1 MLFAVVATVL
11 AAVTPQLEGAAT
23 GPARALV
30 AGAQPK
36 DARLPPG
43 VVPVTQ
49 SVQLRLDPDTDTYS
63 GTVSIDVDVATATRT
78 IWLNARGLAVSTATV
93 TSGTPQKATFTIAD
107 AVEGFARLD
116 MAAPVSAGRATI
128 DLAFTGRY
136 RDDLQGLYRVS
147 VDGAWYVF
155 SQFEAVSAREAFPC
169 FDEPSF
175 KIPFS
180 ISVTHKKGI
189 TAVGNTRTTKQS
201 VVGDELTVTFADTLP
216 LPTYLLAVAV
226 GPLDIVQGP
235 VLPASTLRAAP
246 LSIRGLAP
254 KGKGALLKTSLQR
267 SAAVIVDL
275 EKAFGIGYPY
285 DKLDI
290 VAVPDF
296 GAGAMENAGLVTYR
310 DTLLYVD
317 DDSAIAVQ
325 KSNLGV
331 IAHEFAHQWFGN
343 LVTMGFWDDLWL
355 NEAFATWMAAR
366 SVHRLR
372 PDFDGAFD
380 LRETSTWAMGEDSL
394 VSARRIR
401 EPIKNRGDIE
411 NAFDGITY
419 SKGAAVIAM
428 FEEWIDRQKGAGTFM
443 SGVTRYLLDHR
454 HGTGTTAD
462 FLAAIS
468 TAAGMDVATPFATFL
483 DQAGVPL
490 VTASCEVQGGKAGL
504 AVSIRRFLPVGSG
517 GDGTAHFTLPIC
529 ASFLDGKKSVVRCGL
544 VDGSGVVDLG
554 RATCPAAVH
563 PNADGAG
570 YYRFSMPG
578 AQMKALAQTTSS
590 MTAGERLL
598 FGNALNGA
606 FATATV
612 PFGDVLASGLPL
624 ANDAETSIAMVPQ
637 GLLSFARDRVF
648 VDDAAAQAR
657 VQDRIARLYQPA
669 LNRLGLVD
677 RATDTPRDRE
687 RRAALVSV
695 LADANPRFG
704 EQVAHEARAWL
715 AAPKDQLAK
724 DVIPAALRT
733 MVRVEVKDR
742 AAFDALLAR
751 AKSEPDPRVRGWILR
766 ALASTRL
773 PTLRDAAIGLVFEE
787 NLRVNEK
794 GLGLWTQGG
803 DPVTAAHA
811 FEVLVARYDEIAGE
825 LPEDWRAS
833 FPNAAAGLCT
843 DADAARVEAFFA
855 PKVPTVPG
863 LDRNLAQTVEGI
875 RLCAARVKAH
885 SADVKK
891 TLR

>member
-1 MLFAVVATVL
+1 MLFTVVACVL
-11 AAVTPQLEGAAT
+11 AAVTPQLEGGVTNPSGVSADAV
-23 GPARALV
+23 PA
-30 AGAQPK
+30 

-43 VVPVTQ
+43 VVPLAQ
-49 SVQLRLDPDTDTYS
+49 SVHLRLDPNAEGYS
-63 GTVSIDVDVATATRT
+63 GTVTIDIDVAHATRT
-78 IWLNARGLAVSTATV
+78 IWLNARGLTVSKATV
-93 TSGTPQKATFTIAD
+93 SAGKPVAARFSITDP
-107 AVEGFARLD
+107 VEGFARLD
-116 MAAPVSAGRATI
+116 LDATVPAGRATI
-128 DLAFTGRY
+128 DLAFDGRF
-136 RDDLQGLYRVS
+136 RDDLQGLYRVN

-155 SQFEAVSAREAFPC
+155 SQFEALSAREAFPC

-180 ISVTHKKGI
+180 ISVTHKKGVV
-189 TAVGNTRTTKQS
+189 AVGNTRTISQH
-201 VVGDELTVTFADTLP
+201 VVGEDVTVGFAATLP
-216 LPTYLLAVAV
+216 LPTYLLALTV
-226 GPLDIVQGP
+226 GTLDIVQGP
-235 VLPASTLRAAP
+235 VLPSSTLRAAP

-254 KGKGALLKTSLQR
+254 RGKGPLLATSLQR
-267 SAAVIVDL
+267 AAAVVVDQ

-296 GAGAMENAGLVTYR
+296 SAGAMENAGLVTFR

-317 DDSAIAVQ
+317 DNSAVAVQ
-325 KSNLGV
+325 KGNLGV

-366 SVHRLR
+366 TVQRLR

-401 EPIKNRGDIE
+401 EPIKNRGDVE

-428 FEEWIDRQKGAGTFM
+428 FEEWIDRSRGPGTFM
-443 SGVTRYLLDHR
+443 GGVSRYLVGHR

-468 TAAGMDVATPFATFL
+468 GAAGTDIATPFATFL

-490 VTASCEVQGGKAGL
+490 VSASCEVVGSKAVL
-504 AVSIRRFLPVGSG
+504 AVSSRRFLPVGSV
-517 GDGTAHFTLPIC
+517 GDGNAHFMLPVC
-529 ASFLDGKKSVVRCGL
+529 ASFLDGKSSVVRCGL
-544 VDGSGVVDLG
+544 IDGNGAVDLG

-563 PNADGAG
+563 PNADGGG

-578 AQMKALAQTTSS
+578 AQMKALAQTTSTMS
-590 MTAGERLL
+590 AGERLL

-606 FATATV
+606 FAMATV
-612 PFGDVLASGLPL
+612 PFGDLLASSTPL
-624 ANDAETSIAMVPQ
+624 AMDAETSVAMVPQ
-637 GLLSFARDRVF
+637 GFLSFARDRVF
-648 VDDAAAQAR
+648 VDDVAAQAR

-677 RATDTPRDRE
+677 RATDHPRDRE

-695 LADANPRFG
+695 LVEANPKLG
-704 EQVAHEARAWL
+704 QQVARDARAWL
-715 AAPKDQLAK
+715 EAPRDQLAK
-724 DVIPAALRT
+724 DVVPVGLRT
-733 MVRVEVKDR
+733 LVRVDVKDR

-751 AKSEPDPRVRGWILR
+751 AKREADPRVRGWILR

-773 PTLRDAAIGLVFEE
+773 PALRDAAIGLVFD
-787 NLRVNEK
+787 NDLRVNEK

-803 DPVTAAHA
+803 DPVTAGHA
-811 FEVLVARYDEIAGE
+811 FDVMVSRYDDIAGE
-825 LPEDWRAS
+825 LPEDWRAN
-833 FPNAAAGLCT
+833 FPNAAAGLCS

-855 PKVPTVPG
+855 PKLTSVPG
-863 LDRNLAQTVEGI
+863 LDRNLAQTIEGI
-875 RLCAARVKAH
+875 RLCAARVKSHAD
-885 SADVKK
+885 SARK